1 MVSES
6 VIISDKP
13 KESSASKIKKKVRF
27 NLNVKSYEPLTRDD
41 YDAYL
46 SEGEDEKTGWEF
58 DREERGENS
67 VTTALEFEE
76 DDPIASSQIIG
87 GSSSYPANYRY
98 QNCRSSYGEED
109 EIELD
114 DDSDFDLDDDD
125 EDENYDDNLDSD
137 GEDDDQKQNS
147 ASMESEKVFCAAT
160 ARLGELGKCKIEQL
174 RDSTDQSTGNKSQI
188 VDSVLNPIENLT
200 QWKAIKAKSRQQQ
213 QQQQTNQKKENAAVS
228 TQISKSSCSGPQY
241 SKTLPNLD
249 HSSKAM
255 VQGISVDAS
264 LSKWLS

>member
-46 SEGEDEKTGWEF
+46 SEGEDEKTGREF

-67 VTTALEFEE
+67 ITTALEFEE

-87 GSSSYPANYRY
+87 GSSCSSSYPANYRY

-109 EIELD
+109 EIELE

-137 GEDDDQKQNS
+137 GEDDNQKQNS
-147 ASMESEKVFCAAT
+147 ASMESEKVLLTAAT
-160 ARLGELGKCKIEQL
+160 ARLAELGKCKIEQL
-174 RDSTDQSTGNKSQI
+174 RDSTDQTTGNKSQI

-213 QQQQTNQKKENAAVS
+213 TKQQKENAAVS

-249 HSSKAM
+249 HSSKVM